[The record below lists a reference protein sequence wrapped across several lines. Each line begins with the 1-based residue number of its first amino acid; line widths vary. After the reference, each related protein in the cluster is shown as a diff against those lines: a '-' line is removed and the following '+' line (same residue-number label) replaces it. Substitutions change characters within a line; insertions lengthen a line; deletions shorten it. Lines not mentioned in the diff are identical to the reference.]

1 VEGEVRVG
9 IRVGRVEKSV
19 KNGDGEAL

>member
-9 IRVGRVEKSV
+9 IRVGRAEKGV